1 MFEASDETLI
11 RRALA
16 GNTRAWGQLLSRYEK
31 PVYLYGVRMT
41 SNRDDAKD
49 LMQDIF
55 ISVYR
60 NLGLYQGTG
69 KFKSWLFKIAHYRC
83 IEYYRRKK
91 PLQSIDDTPE
101 LADGNAT
108 PDMCYAGDAQ
118 QQTLLLAMQTLPIAQ
133 REVVELKFF
142 GQFTFAEIA
151 QQLHVSPN
159 TVKARLYSA
168 LAKLKEN
175 SEVQYAYSR

>member
-60 NLGLYQGTG
+60 NLGQYQGT
-69 KFKSWLFKIAHYRC
+69 
-83 IEYYRRKK
+83 
-91 PLQSIDDTPE
+91 
-101 LADGNAT
+101 
-108 PDMCYAGDAQ
+108 
-118 QQTLLLAMQTLPIAQ
+118 
-133 REVVELKFF
+133 
-142 GQFTFAEIA
+142 
-151 QQLHVSPN
+151 
-159 TVKARLYSA
+159 YS
-168 LAKLKEN
+168 LCMP
-175 SEVQYAYSR
+175 